1 MAFVHLHVHS
11 QFSLLDGAIPLK
23 KLAPA
28 AAALG
33 QPAIALTDHCNL
45 YGAVQFHKS
54 CKDAGIKA
62 ILGSGLWV
70 QPEGQAKKDPLGQK
84 GGYHLVALV
93 ENDVGYKNLS
103 KLITSAIFDGM
114 YYKPRID
121 LELLREHHHGLVFL
135 TSGMRGPVRQ
145 HLANGDIERA
155 ERFFTP
161 LAEIV
166 PASNLFLEL
175 QDVAFDGDQ
184 QANAG
189 CRELAGKFGLH
200 TVVTNNVHY
209 LKPQDAPVLDLLQC
223 IATSTSMND
232 ERRRRPTTDQLYL
245 KSEAEMRELFP
256 NDLDAI
262 DRTGLIAE
270 RCNYHFDY
278 KTYYFPASTPP
289 DTEEGADTQ
298 KNWDYFYEAFPPASD
313 WPVPDKA
320 PAGAGNLDGYFEW
333 YAKEGLKLRLQRV
346 DEDKHPAY
354 WERLQIEFDIV
365 ESMGFPAY
373 FLIVAEFINWAK
385 DQDIPVGP
393 GRGSAAGSL
402 AAWAMRITDIDP
414 LRFDLLF
421 ERFLNPERV
430 SMPDVDI
437 DFCQDRREEVIQ
449 HTREKY
455 GTDYVAQIITYG
467 KLQAKAAIRDVSRVN
482 NMSFGDSDKIAKLIP
497 NELGIKLVDAL
508 KEDGLNKLVQGNPAV
523 RRIYGL
529 AREVEGLTRQTGVH
543 AAGVVIADR
552 PLVELVPLYRDG
564 PDGGPV
570 VQFDMKSAEG
580 IGLIKFDFLGLK
592 TLDQIRDAVKL
603 IERNTGEFI
612 DMSDIPVDDKPTF
625 ELLCRGDGLGVFQVE
640 SSGMRE
646 LLTKLRPSTLD
657 DVVALVALYRPGPLN
672 SGMVDDFIDRKHGR
686 KAVVYDLPELEPIL
700 NTTYGVVVYQE
711 QVMKVA
717 QVLAS
722 YSLGE
727 ADLLR
732 RAMGKKKAEEMEK
745 QKARF
750 MQGAGDNGFDLKKA
764 EAIFD
769 LLAMFAAYG
778 FNKSHSAAYG
788 YISYQTAWLKANH
801 RAEYMAALMSI
812 ESGNT
817 DKILVY
823 IGDCKRSGLTILPP
837 DVNASF
843 LAFDVPADAR
853 TTIRYGLGAIKG
865 VGRGA
870 VEALMEAR
878 KAAGGKFTGFMDCL
892 EQLDFGSVNKKFLEA
907 LIKAGAFDFT
917 GHERGRLFNGLEIAI
932 SYAQREQADKASGQ
946 VGLFGML
953 TGSSKPTFKLPEFT
967 GWSEAQRLGYER
979 DALGFFLSG
988 HPVTTYKEVVDR
1000 IASARIAG
1008 LTGIANEAEVNICG
1022 MPASIKVVR
1031 TKRGDKMGFVG
1042 LDDETE
1048 QIECVFFADA
1058 WARSVRAM
1066 REGEPVLI
1074 RGKLEKGAEGMKILA
1089 ESAELMREIR
1099 QRSTREVVL
1108 TVDYDEF
1115 KARGR
1120 IDALKKALEENT
1132 GACKAVIS
1140 VTQPNH
1146 CIVRLELPLSL
1157 SVLPNET
1164 LQDAVDEVFR
1174 RRGVVSFR

>member
-11 QFSLLDGAIPLK
+11 QYSLLDGAIKLK
-23 KLAPA
+23 TLAPTVKA
-28 AAALG
+28 MG
-33 QPAIALTDHCNL
+33 QQAVALTDHCNL

-54 CKDAGIKA
+54 CKEEGIKA
-62 ILGSGLWV
+62 VLGAGLWV
-70 QPEGQAKKDPLGQK
+70 QPEGQQARDPLGQR

-93 ENDVGYKNLS
+93 EDAVGYKNLS

-114 YYKPRID
+114 YYKPRVD
-121 LELLREHHHGLVFL
+121 LTLLRKHRDGLIFL
-135 TSGMRGPVRQ
+135 TSGMRGPVRG
-145 HLANGDIERA
+145 HLAQGEPERA
-155 ERFFTP
+155 QRA
-161 LAEIV
+161 LAALCEV
-166 PASNLFLEL
+166 LSPDNLLLEL
-175 QDVAFDGDQ
+175 QDVAFDGDLL
-184 QANAG
+184 ANEG
-189 CRELAGKFGLH
+189 CRSLAAEHGLK

-209 LKPQDAPVLDLLQC
+209 RSPQDAPVLDLLQC
-223 IATSTSMND
+223 IAGGISLND
-232 ERRRRPTTDQLYL
+232 PRRTRPSTDQLYL
-245 KSEAEMRELFP
+245 KSEEEMRALFP
-256 NDLDAI
+256 DDAAAVE
-262 DRTGLIAE
+262 RTAEVAE
-270 RCNYHFDY
+270 RCNYDFDY

-289 DTEEGADTQ
+289 DKDQDTQ
-298 KNWDYFYEAFPPASD
+298 ANWDYFYSAFPPASD
-313 WPVPDKA
+313 WPVPETA
-320 PAGAGNLDGYFEW
+320 PEGAGTLDGYFEW
-333 YAKEGLKLRLQRV
+333 YAVEGLKLRLRRV
-346 DEDKHPAY
+346 PEEKHPGY
-354 WERLQIEFDIV
+354 WERLRVEFDIV

-430 SMPDVDI
+430 SMPDVDV
-437 DFCQDRREEVIQ
+437 DFCQDRREEVIE
-449 HTREKY
+449 HTRQKY

-467 KLQAKAAIRDVSRVN
+467 KLQAKLAVRDVARVN
-482 NMSFGDSDKIAKLIP
+482 DMSFMAADRIAKLIP
-497 NELGIKLVDAL
+497 NELGISLADAL
-508 KEDGLNKLVQGNPAV
+508 KEE
-523 RRIYGL
+523 GL
-529 AREVEGLTRQTGVH
+529 ARLVAGDPAVKRIYTLASKVEGLTRQTGVH
-543 AAGVVIADR
+543 AAGVVVADR

-570 VQFDMKSAEG
+570 VQYDMKSAES

-603 IERNTGEFI
+603 IKRNTGEDV
-612 DMSDIPVDDKPTF
+612 DMSDIPTDDKATF

-646 LLTKLRPSTLD
+646 LLTKLRPSSLD

-686 KAVVYDLPELEPIL
+686 KAVEYPLPELEPIL
-700 NTTYGVVVYQE
+700 NSTYGVVVYQE
-711 QVMKVA
+711 QVMQVA

-764 EAIFD
+764 EEIFD

-823 IGDCKRSGLTILPP
+823 IQDCKKSGLTILPP
-837 DVNASF
+837 DINESF
-843 LAFDVPADAR
+843 QGFDVPKGEVR

-870 VEALMEAR
+870 VEAVMAAR
-878 KAAGGKFTGFMDCL
+878 DDAGGRFTGLMDCL
-892 EQLDFGSVNKKFLEA
+892 ERLDFGRVNKKFLEA

-917 GHERGRLFNGLEIAI
+917 GEDRGRLFEGLEQAI

-953 TGSSKPTFKLPEFT
+953 TGGSKPTFRLPDSA
-967 GWSEAQRLGYER
+967 GWSEGRRLACER
-979 DALGFFLSG
+979 EALGFFLSG
-988 HPVTTYKEVVDR
+988 HPITTYKEVVDKQ
-1000 IASARIAG
+1000 ATARIGA
-1008 LTGIANEAEVNICG
+1008 LSSQPSDADVTICG
-1022 MPASIKVVR
+1022 MPSSVKVVR

-1042 LDDETE
+1042 LDDETGG
-1048 QIECVFFADA
+1048 IECVFFAEP
-1058 WARSVRAM
+1058 WSRSARAI
-1066 REGEPVLI
+1066 REAEPVLI
-1074 RGKLEKGAEGMKILA
+1074 RGKLEKGAEGNKILA

-1099 QRSTREVVL
+1099 ERSTREVLMDVS
-1108 TVDYDEF
+1108 YDELS
-1115 KARGR
+1115 KRGR
-1120 IDALKKALEENT
+1120 VEALRKALEANN
-1132 GACKAVIS
+1132 GPCRAVLN
-1140 VTQPNH
+1140 VTRPER
-1146 CIVRLELPLSL
+1146 CEVRMELPLSL

-1174 RRGVVSFR
+1174 RRGIVRFR